1 MSEILIN
8 PAKLHLELIQASL
21 PAVSVASDGRVD
33 YARALTPSEQTT
45 AEAVI
50 EVHNPAK
57 STQEARIEAY
67 FAAGI
72 TLQAMVFALWQKA
85 MQEDSSAADQI
96 QALMDQI
103 NQTIN

>member
-21 PAVSVASDGRVD
+21 PAVSVSSDGRVD
-33 YARALTPSEQTT
+33 YARALTPTELKT
-45 AEAVI
+45 AQGIIQA
-50 EVHNPAK
+50 HNPAK
-57 STQEARIEAY
+57 PTQEARIEAY

-72 TLQAMVFALWQKA
+72 TLQALVFALWQKA
-85 MQEDSSAADQI
+85 MHEDSSAADQI

>member
-1 MSEILIN
+1 MSEILVN

-21 PAVSVASDGRVD
+21 PAVSVSSDGRVD
-33 YARALTPSEQTT
+33 YARALTPTELKT
-45 AEAVI
+45 AQGI
-50 EVHNPAK
+50 IQSHNPSK

-67 FAAGI
+67 FSAGI
-72 TLQAMVFALWQKA
+72 TLQALVFALWQKF
-85 MQEDSSAADQI
+85 MQEDSASADQI